1 MKDLIVDTHSFV
13 VNATKLQNSLEGY
26 QIEIKRISSGDRNA
40 AKEIMSLIS
49 SGNYRKLVLLV
60 DVNSEIKKEFPNNSV
75 EINGVEDY
83 NCRFQKI
90 VNSIKWILS
99 QNGKEKPMDSK
110 TFFVSDTHF
119 FHANII
125 KYCNRPWKS
134 GTKDEDGEFLITE
147 KDVYDMNEAIISN
160 WNSVVGPDDVV
171 WHLGDF
177 ALGNRNRIPEIVSR
191 LNGKKHLVLGN
202 HDYFNVDKKNFK
214 DVVDF
219 FYKAGF
225 EKVYDRPVVLNDFV
239 ILSHEPMSF
248 VKAPFFS
255 VYGHIHDNE
264 LYSTYSKHGCCV
276 CVERHDYT
284 PISWKKICEE
294 CRKLGAGEDE

>member
-110 TFFVSDTHF
+110 IFFVSDTHF

-202 HDYFNVDKKNFK
+202 HDHHKMS
-214 DVVDF
+214 
-219 FYKAGF
+219 FYYESGF
-225 EKVYDRPVVLNDFV
+225 HRVYDHPVVISNFF
-239 ILSHEPMSF
+239 ILSHEPMQW
-248 VKAPFFS
+248 VKDGDVYANI
-255 VYGHIHDNE
+255 YGHVHDQEMYKDFTSN
-264 LYSTYSKHGCCV
+264 SFCA
-276 CVERHDYT
+276 CVERIGYA
-284 PISWKKICEE
+284 PIRWSDMLEKMKSAAEANSKK
-294 CRKLGAGEDE
+294 A